1 MAKLYLQRDQEKVDT
16 TDIGLGQV
24 AAFSRASPA
33 KSTPNEDASLV
44 LAAGPET
51 VVLAVADGVGGCR
64 AGHVA
69 ARMAVQSLQES
80 LARTGPSERTVRA
93 AILDGIELANQ
104 RILEQASGSAST
116 LAVVEI
122 DGRSVRPYHVGDS
135 MILVIGGRGKIK
147 YQTISHSP
155 VGFAVEAG
163 LLDEDQAL
171 HHEDRH
177 VVSNFVGS
185 QEMRIEV
192 GPTLQLTPQ
201 DRVLL
206 ASDGLFDNL
215 TIDEVVALAR
225 KGPLRRAVRELSR
238 QVHQRMT
245 CPADGLPSKPDDTT
259 ILVYRPTRRPLR
271 GSTQ

>member
-1 MAKLYLQRDQEKVDT
+1 MV
-16 TDIGLGQV
+16 
-24 AAFSRASPA
+24 
-33 KSTPNEDASLV
+33 
-44 LAAGPET
+44 
-51 VVLAVADGVGGCR
+51 
-64 AGHVA
+64 
-69 ARMAVQSLQES
+69 
-80 LARTGPSERTVRA
+80 
-93 AILDGIELANQ
+93 
-104 RILEQASGSAST
+104 
-116 LAVVEI
+116 
-122 DGRSVRPYHVGDS
+122 
-135 MILVIGGRGKIK
+135 LVIGGRGKIK

-192 GPTLQLTPQ
+192 GPTLQLTTQ

-215 TIDEVVALAR
+215 TIDEVVTLAR

-245 CPADGLPSKPDDTT
+245 RPVEGLPSKPDDTT
-259 ILVYRPTRRPLR
+259 ILVYRPTRRQVR
-271 GSTQ
+271 GSMQ